1 MLALEKHAIYLWV
14 CYFPPP
20 SASKQNKAEKKG
32 MERGRKFAALM
43 SILGGIPLKILTTHF
58 YCMFDFS
65 FSGSLIYPWSYCNL
79 LIINLNKP
87 SVQSDLL
94 LFYLPSCDSTCV
106 VGITVAV
113 GVVVGFVTVA
123 GVTIGRILA
132 LGVDLFP
139 AIAAAVT
146 LLGVETTGVGL
157 ILAVG
162 GSDVLALT
170 EGKMQE

>member
-1 MLALEKHAIYLWV
+1 MQEAN
-14 CYFPPP
+14 P
-20 SASKQNKAEKKG
+20 
-32 MERGRKFAALM
+32 
-43 SILGGIPLKILTTHF
+43 
-58 YCMFDFS
+58 
-65 FSGSLIYPWSYCNL
+65 
-79 LIINLNKP
+79 
-87 SVQSDLL
+87 QSDVS
-94 LFYLPSCDSTCV
+94 FHSPSCDSTCV

-162 GSDVLALT
+162 GSDVLALNGEKKYT
-170 EGKMQE
+170 RMSQNSGRRSLIKYTHTQYIYIL

>member
-1 MLALEKHAIYLWV
+1 MLHLPLQLL
-14 CYFPPP
+14 
-20 SASKQNKAEKKG
+20 SSQKKCIQ
-32 MERGRKFAALM
+32 AV
-43 SILGGIPLKILTTHF
+43 S
-58 YCMFDFS
+58 
-65 FSGSLIYPWSYCNL
+65 
-79 LIINLNKP
+79 
-87 SVQSDLL
+87 QSDV
-94 LFYLPSCDSTCV
+94 FFHSPSCDSTCV

-162 GSDVLALT
+162 GSDVLALNERKIQNNPVRIKLMSPCKIYAPYKK
-170 EGKMQE
+170 EGMPYLKWYLIQQVLR

>member
-1 MLALEKHAIYLWV
+1 M
-14 CYFPPP
+14 
-20 SASKQNKAEKKG
+20 
-32 MERGRKFAALM
+32 
-43 SILGGIPLKILTTHF
+43 
-58 YCMFDFS
+58 
-65 FSGSLIYPWSYCNL
+65 
-79 LIINLNKP
+79 
-87 SVQSDLL
+87 

-146 LLGVETTGVGL
+146 LLGVDTTGVGL

-162 GSDVLALT
+162 GSEVLALT
-170 EGKMQE
+170 EGKNAKINEITITIPYKVQML